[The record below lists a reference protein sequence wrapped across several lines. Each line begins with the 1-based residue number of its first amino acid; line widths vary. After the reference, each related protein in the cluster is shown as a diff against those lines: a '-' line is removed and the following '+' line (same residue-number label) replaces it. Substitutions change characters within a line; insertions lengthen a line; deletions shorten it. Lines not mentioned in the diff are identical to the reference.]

1 MDSGEILRRLMPRLG
16 TADIWQADR
25 SMLVVL
31 GALADTLSPK
41 EASDLASQLPDA
53 YHDLLAERAERAAP
67 AQPTDRAA
75 FLERVQRELSLAS
88 REEAERVTAGVLSVL
103 KEAVTPGEIA
113 EVAGEVEPGLRAMIE
128 QA

>member
-1 MDSGEILRRLMPRLG
+1 MDSGEILRRLMPRLR

-31 GALADTLSPK
+31 GALGDAMSPK

-53 YHDLLAERAERAAP
+53 YHDLLVERSERAAP
-67 AQPTDRAA
+67 AQPMDMAA
-75 FLERVQRELSLAS
+75 FIERVRRELGLAG
-88 REEAERVTAGVLSVL
+88 REEAERVAASVMAVL
-103 KEAVTPGEIA
+103 KEAVTPGEIE
-113 EVAGEVEPGLRAMIE
+113 EVGSELEPGLRAMLE

>member
-1 MDSGEILRRLMPRLG
+1 MDSGEILRRLMPRLR
-16 TADIWQADR
+16 TADIWHADR

-31 GALADTLSPK
+31 GALGDAVSPK

-67 AQPTDRAA
+67 PQLADRAA
-75 FLERVQRELSLAS
+75 FLDRVQRELGLAS
-88 REEAERVTAGVLSVL
+88 RDEAERVAASVMAVL
-103 KEAVTPGEIA
+103 KEAVTPGEIE
-113 EVAGEVEPGLRAMIE
+113 EVASELEPGLRAMLE